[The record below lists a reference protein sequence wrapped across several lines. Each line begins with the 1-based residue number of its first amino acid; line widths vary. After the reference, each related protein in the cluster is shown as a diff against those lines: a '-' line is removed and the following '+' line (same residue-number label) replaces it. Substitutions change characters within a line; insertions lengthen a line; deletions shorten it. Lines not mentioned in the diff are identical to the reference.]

1 MYFINEEKKLFYL
14 ANEDEKIISRLK
26 LTKISDEE
34 ALNFIQEN
42 KSLDEIKKEKLNEL
56 NELKSALE
64 FSDITYKNIVFQAN
78 EKAQNTLNQCLTVF
92 SSINAVPDNFKWRAK
107 DNSLC
112 DFSLDD
118 LKNLALLIA
127 SRTQKITS
135 TYWQL
140 KEQIKN
146 ANTKEELEFKI
157 GFSDE

>member
-14 ANEDEKIISRLK
+14 ANEDEKIITRLK

-42 KSLDEIKKEKLNEL
+42 KSLDEVKKEKLNEL
-56 NELKSALE
+56 ES
-64 FSDITYKNIVFQAN
+64 I
-78 EKAQNTLNQCLTVF
+78 KAQVLNADVLYNDKYYQADTKAKELLTQSLTIF
-92 SSINAVPDNFKWRAK
+92 SLAGAVPPEFAWKSS
-107 DNSLC
+107 DNSLNP
-112 DFSLDD
+112 FSLDD
-118 LKNLALLIA
+118 LKNLSLLIA

-135 TYWQL
+135 IYWQL